1 MQKVFIPNI
10 IGHKTMKLYSSI
22 SRNKLSLIIAAGII
36 CALIMFYPAW
46 GTAAEKPQ
54 RQLFVTVIQDQPVLS
69 SSAAIDKLID
79 TAQKTGVGVLFI
91 QVYRANQSWFASQN
105 ADQSPYEAGPKN
117 LSHDPFALLI
127 RRAHSAGIQ
136 VHAWLNILS
145 LSNNQEA
152 LLLKKYGPEILT
164 RNTQEKQKLED
175 YKIDN
180 QYFLE
185 PGDPRV
191 RQEILAMVEDL
202 LQGYPQLDGV
212 QFDYIRYPD
221 KNPFYGYT
229 KINLQRFKD
238 STGCEKFQEKNPLWQ
253 DWKRRQVT
261 ELLELLVKKTRQ
273 IRPDIQVSAT
283 ACAPFVR
290 AYYEAFQDWPSW
302 LNSGLVDFVTL
313 MSYSAQNSE
322 FDKDILEAKAKTNDL
337 KKLSIAV
344 GAYKFLRSPENFKK
358 QFNAC
363 EKEKCRACVIFHY
376 GSLLENPELGAR
388 LSTPSIPHTPQKAR
402 RDSL

>member
-1 MQKVFIPNI
+1 
-10 IGHKTMKLYSSI
+10 MKLFSSI
-22 SRNKLSLIIAAGII
+22 FKNKLSFTATAGIL
-36 CALIMFYPAW
+36 CALIMIYPYPGRAD
-46 GTAAEKPQ
+46 EKPQ
-54 RQLFVTVIQDQPVLS
+54 RQLFVSVVQDQPVLCN
-69 SSAAIDKLID
+69 SAAIDKLID
-79 TAQKTGVGVLFI
+79 TARRTGVSVLFV
-91 QVYRANQSWFASQN
+91 QVYRANQSWFASQS
-105 ADQSPYEAGPKN
+105 ADQSPYAACLKN
-117 LSHDPFALLI
+117 LSQDPFALLI
-127 RRAHSAGIQ
+127 RRAHAAGIQ

-145 LSNNQEA
+145 LSNNQDA
-152 LLLKKYGPEILT
+152 LLLKRYGPEILT
-164 RNTQEKQKLED
+164 RNTQKKHKLED

-191 RQEILAMVEDL
+191 REDLLAMVEDL
-202 LQGYPQLDGV
+202 LRGYPGLDGV

-221 KNPFYGYT
+221 IHPFYGYT

-238 STGCEKFQEKNPLWQ
+238 STGCEKFQEKDLIWQ

-261 ELLELLVKKTRQ
+261 ELLELLVNKSRQ

-302 LNSGLVDFVTL
+302 LKSGLVDFVTL
-313 MSYSAQNSE
+313 MSYSAENSE

-344 GAYKFLRSPENFKK
+344 GAYKFLRSPENFKR
-358 QFNAC
+358 QFNTC

-376 GSLLENPELGAR
+376 GSLLENPELGAG
-388 LSTPSIPHTPQKAR
+388 LSAPSTLHTSHKAR
-402 RDSL
+402 RDKL

>member
-1 MQKVFIPNI
+1 ME
-10 IGHKTMKLYSSI
+10 LYSAI
-22 SRNKLSLIIAAGII
+22 FKIKLSSAVTASIL
-36 CALIMFYPAW
+36 CALTVSYPAL

-54 RQLFVTVIQDQPVLS
+54 RQLFVSVVQDQPVLS
-69 SSAAIDKLID
+69 STASIDKLID
-79 TAQKTGVGVLFI
+79 IARKTRVSVLFV

-105 ADQSPYEAGPKN
+105 ADQSPYEAGLKN
-117 LSHDPFALLI
+117 LSQDPFSLLI
-127 RRAHSAGIQ
+127 RRAHAAGIQ

-145 LSNNQEA
+145 LSNNQDA

-164 RNTQEKQKLED
+164 RNTQNKEKLED

-191 RQEILAMVEDL
+191 RQDLLSMVEDL
-202 LQGYPQLDGV
+202 LRGYPQLDGV

-221 KNPFYGYT
+221 THPFYGYT

-238 STGCEKFQEKNPLWQ
+238 STGCEKFQEKDQLWQ

-261 ELLELLVKKTRQ
+261 ELLELLVRKTRQ

-313 MSYSAQNSE
+313 MSYSAENSE
-322 FDKDILEAKAKTNDL
+322 FAKDILEAKAKINDL

-344 GAYKFLRSPENFKK
+344 GAYKFLRAPKNFKK
-358 QFNAC
+358 QFSSC
-363 EKEKCRACVIFHY
+363 EKEECRACVIFHY
-376 GSLLENPELGAR
+376 GSLLESPELGKE
-388 LSTPSIPHTPQKAR
+388 LTVQSTPHTSRKAH
-402 RDSL
+402 RDNL